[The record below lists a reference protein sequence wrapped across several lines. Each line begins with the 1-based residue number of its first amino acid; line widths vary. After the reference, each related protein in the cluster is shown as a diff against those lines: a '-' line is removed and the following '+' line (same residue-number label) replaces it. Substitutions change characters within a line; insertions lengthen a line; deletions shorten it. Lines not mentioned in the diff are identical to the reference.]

1 MIKYVTYHKII
12 DLLESVQQA
21 SPRMKSFAQ
30 GDIVYFADSMSGN
43 TIQYPLMFATPLA
56 MSYDEN
62 TTTYQVVLLSTKKA
76 IIQVIRP
83 FSYDVSRRSSQ
94 A

>member
-1 MIKYVTYHKII
+1 LVRLI
-12 DLLESVQQA
+12 
-21 SPRMKSFAQ
+21 
-30 GDIVYFADSMSGN
+30 
-43 TIQYPLMFATPLA
+43 
-56 MSYDEN
+56 
-62 TTTYQVVLLSTKKA
+62 TTYQVVLLSTKKA